1 MKLGADDQHADSVHI
16 RRDRSLNPV
25 LLPFMIVFFLLT
37 AVAIAVLITVAS
49 AVYLLAVAGAA
60 LWGLVRPRP
69 EGLDRRQTVRR
80 TVDVINQLALR
91 SRRGKHA
98 RPGFVPRALVPFTR

>member
-1 MKLGADDQHADSVHI
+1 MTLDADKESVHY

-37 AVAIAVLITVAS
+37 AVAIAVLITVAA

-69 EGLDRRQTVRR
+69 DGLNRRQTVGA
-80 TVDVINQLALR
+80 TVEVINKIALR
-91 SRRGKHA
+91 PRRGRHA
-98 RPGFVPRALVPFTR
+98 RPGLLPRSLVSFTR

>member
-1 MKLGADDQHADSVHI
+1 MKLGADKHADSVHY

-37 AVAIAVLITVAS
+37 AVAVAVLITVAA

-60 LWGLVRPRP
+60 LWGLVRPRR
-69 EGLDRRQTVRR
+69 EG
-80 TVDVINQLALR
+80 R
-91 SRRGKHA
+91 SRRQMVRATVEVVNKVALKPRRGRHA
-98 RPGFVPRALVPFTR
+98 RPGLLPRVMVPFTR

>member
-1 MKLGADDQHADSVHI
+1 MKLGADQHADSAHY

-37 AVAIAVLITVAS
+37 VVLIAVLITAAS
-49 AVYLLAVAGAA
+49 LVYLLAAVGAA

-69 EGLDRRQTVRR
+69 DGLSRRQTVGA
-80 TVDVINQLALR
+80 TVQVINKIALR
-91 SRRGKHA
+91 SRRGRHA
-98 RPGFVPRALVPFTR
+98 RPGLLPRSLVPFTR

>member
-1 MKLGADDQHADSVHI
+1 MKLGADKHADSVHY
-16 RRDRSLNPV
+16 RRDRSLSPI

-60 LWGLVRPRP
+60 LWGLLRPRRD
-69 EGLDRRQTVRR
+69 GLSRRQMVSVTIGAV
-80 TVDVINQLALR
+80 NKMALR
-91 SRRGKHA
+91 SRRGRHA
-98 RPGFVPRALVPFTR
+98 RPGLLPRSLVSFTR